1 MMHEGLLTRAN
12 RRAQR
17 RLRALIIARTY
28 SDMDSRE
35 SRLYT
40 QAERLVDTLQVESEW
55 EREKAEFDLL
65 LAQDH
70 DFHVI
75 NGVTVASCD
84 DCTDDVRYIFAIAA
98 ETESELRFA
107 HGDR

>member
-1 MMHEGLLTRAN
+1 MAESILQKAN

-17 RLRALIIARTY
+17 RLRNLVIARTY
-28 SDMDSRE
+28 GDLESRE

-40 QAERLVDTLQVESEW
+40 QAERLVDELQVQAEW
-55 EREKAEFDLL
+55 EATKAEFDLL
-65 LAQDH
+65 MAQDH
-70 DFHVI
+70 DYHVI
-75 NGVTVASCD
+75 SGMTVAECD
-84 DCTDDVRYIFAIAA
+84 DCTEDVRYIFAIAA